1 MGSEWTTS
9 LLPDGKPR
17 RASWPRLCVLVAL
30 LLSSEVVYLALQQL
44 NAVNGLRPVVTF
56 WMEMGVLFALY
67 AAAYFVVL
75 RLEGRE
81 KPALFIIAL
90 GAVMFR
96 LTLLPAGVPPEISGV
111 ARLQALKTDVQ
122 GTEVVYERFQLFDDD
137 IWRYLWDGHVWANG
151 VNPYEYAPADA
162 ALDGLTLAQPKQ
174 SWIALRQQTDA
185 AAETTGAE
193 FSGVAVI
200 EASEESIWSDIRDNI
215 NHSDVPTIYT
225 PLAQIVFRL
234 SHAIAPGSVTML
246 KGLLVLCELLAVLFL
261 ILALRQLGL
270 SVLLVILYAWNPLM
284 VKVFAGSGH
293 ADAIL
298 VAALAATAFFIARGA
313 RRAAAISFA
322 LAILAKLS
330 PVILLPFV
338 LRRIGWRNLLLVGG
352 VLLCGYFPFLHP
364 SVNPFTGM
372 QTFARE
378 WQFNAGF
385 FALGQW
391 LASGVTAHAA
401 VVARVLSGLATLG
414 MVSWLLWQDDL
425 RAESFARYT
434 SAAMGA
440 LVLFSPTVMPWY
452 LSWVLPLAVIAR
464 QHLWFLFSAIVCIAF
479 HIMIDETEATVALV
493 LEYGLLFVLLSWSLL
508 RHWGNWSNGSESN
521 LNWETS

>member
-1 MGSEWTTS
+1 MRSAWTSS

-17 RASWPRLCVLVAL
+17 LASWPRLCVLVAL

-56 WMEMGVLFALY
+56 WMEMGALFALY

-81 KPALFIIAL
+81 KQALFIIAL
-90 GAVMFR
+90 GAVIFR
-96 LTLLPAGVPPEISGV
+96 LTLLSAGVPHEISGV
-111 ARLQALKTDVQ
+111 ARLQALKTDAQ

-151 VNPYEYAPADA
+151 VNPYRYAPADA
-162 ALDGLTLAQPKQ
+162 ALDGLTLAQPEQ
-174 SWIALRQQTDA
+174 SRIVLRQQADA
-185 AAETTGAE
+185 SAETTGAE
-193 FSGVAVI
+193 SSGTAAL
-200 EASEESIWSDIRDNI
+200 EASEESIWGDIRDNV
-215 NHSDVPTIYT
+215 NHAGVPTIYT
-225 PLAQIVFRL
+225 PLAQFVFRL
-234 SHAIAPGSVTML
+234 SHAIAPGSVAVL
-246 KGLLVLCELLAVLFL
+246 KGLLVLCDLLAVLFIVL
-261 ILALRQLGL
+261 TLRQLGQ
-270 SVLLVILYAWNPLM
+270 SVLVVILYAWNPLM

-313 RRAAAISFA
+313 RRAAAVSIA

-338 LRRIGWRNLLLVGG
+338 LQRIGWRNLLLIGA
-352 VLLCGYFPFLHP
+352 VLLCGYLPFLDP
-364 SVNPFTGM
+364 GVNPFAGM

-385 FALGQW
+385 FAFLQW
-391 LASGVTAHAA
+391 LASGLTAHPAF
-401 VVARVLSGLATLG
+401 VARVLSGLATLG
-414 MVSWLLWQDDL
+414 VISWLVWRDDL
-425 RAESFARYT
+425 RAESFARFAA
-434 SAAMGA
+434 AAMGA
-440 LVLFSPTVMPWY
+440 LVLFSPTIMPWY
-452 LSWVLPLAVIAR
+452 LSWALPLAVIAR

-479 HIMIDETEATVALV
+479 HIMIDETEATLALW
-493 LEYGLLFVLLSWSLL
+493 LEHGLLFVLLSWSLV
-508 RHWGNWSNGSESN
+508 RRRGDWSSVTESN

>member
-1 MGSEWTTS
+1 MDDFIVT
-9 LLPDGKPR
+9 DGKPL
-17 RASWPRLCVLVAL
+17 RASWPRLCALVVL
-30 LLSSEVVYLALQQL
+30 LLLSEVVYLALQQL

-56 WMEMGVLFALY
+56 WIEMGALFALY

-75 RLEGRE
+75 RLGERE
-81 KPALFIIAL
+81 KPALFIIVL

-96 LTLLPAGVPPEISGV
+96 LTLLPAGVPHEISGV
-111 ARLQALKTDVQ
+111 ARLRALKTDTQ

-151 VNPYEYAPADA
+151 VNPYRYAPADT
-162 ALDGLTLAQPKQ
+162 ALDGLTLVQPEQ
-174 SWIALRQQTDA
+174 SRIALRQQTDA
-185 AAETTGAE
+185 AAKTRAE
-193 FSGVAVI
+193 SSGTAAL
-200 EASEESIWSDIRDNI
+200 EASEESFWSDIRDNI
-215 NHSDVPTIYT
+215 NHADVPTIYT
-225 PLAQIVFRL
+225 PLAQFIFRF
-234 SHAIAPGSVTML
+234 SHAIAPGSVTVL

-261 ILALRQLGL
+261 VLTLRQLGQ
-270 SVLLVILYAWNPLM
+270 SVLVVILYAWNPLM

-298 VAALAATAFFIARGA
+298 VAALAATAFFIVRGA
-313 RRAAAISFA
+313 RRAAAISIA

-330 PVILLPFV
+330 PAILLPFV
-338 LRRIGWRNLLLVGG
+338 LRRIGWRNLLLVGA
-352 VLLCGYFPFLHP
+352 VLLCGYYPFLDP

-385 FALGQW
+385 FALAQW
-391 LASGVTAHAA
+391 LAGGVTAHPAF
-401 VVARVLSGLATLG
+401 VARALSGLATLG
-414 MVSWLLWQDDL
+414 VISWLLWRDDL
-425 RAESFARYT
+425 MAESFARFGA
-434 SAAMGA
+434 AAMGA

-464 QHLWFLFSAIVCIAF
+464 QHVWFLFSAIVCIAF
-479 HIMIDETEATVALV
+479 HIMIDETEHAPALW
-493 LEYGLLFVLLSWSLL
+493 LEYGLLLALLSWPLV
-508 RHWGNWSNGSESN
+508 RQRWGECSGVPQNN